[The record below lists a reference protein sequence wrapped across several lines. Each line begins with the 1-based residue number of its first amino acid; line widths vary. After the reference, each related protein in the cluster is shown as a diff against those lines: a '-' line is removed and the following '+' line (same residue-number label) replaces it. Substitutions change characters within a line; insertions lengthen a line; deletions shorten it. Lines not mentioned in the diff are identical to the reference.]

1 MMPLVKAFII
11 NTATSIPI
19 PVMFNPSEY
28 TVEKSNQNA
37 EIGIP
42 GLGSPLIQFVR
53 GNIETLKMDL
63 FFDTYEMGLDVRLF
77 TSLVYGLLK
86 INPSTHAPPVCI
98 FVWGTL
104 IFTCVLDS
112 VTQRFTMFLGPG
124 FPVRATLSVVFK
136 QYTSVEIETR
146 QLPLES
152 ADHVKHR
159 VVKQSDSL
167 WSIAYEEYGDPG
179 QWRAIAEA
187 NDIEKPRE
195 LEPGT
200 PLMIPALK

>member
-1 MMPLVKAFII
+1 
-11 NTATSIPI
+11 
-19 PVMFNPSEY
+19 
-28 TVEKSNQNA
+28 
-37 EIGIP
+37 
-42 GLGSPLIQFVR
+42 
-53 GNIETLKMDL
+53 
-63 FFDTYEMGLDVRLF
+63 
-77 TSLVYGLLK
+77 
-86 INPSTHAPPVCI
+86 
-98 FVWGTL
+98 
-104 IFTCVLDS
+104 
-112 VTQRFTMFLGPG
+112 MFLGPG